1 MADKQMLDNVNDD
14 ENANAAMKD
23 LGSILQAA
31 RLEKRLS
38 QQDVSNSL
46 RYSVKQID
54 AVENNAFNLLPDAM
68 MTRGFIRSYAKYLQ
82 IEAEPLLAA
91 YRNSLGDDS
100 QKVISVKSSMR
111 PVSLTKES
119 LPWLKYILATIVV
132 LLFLL
137 AWMAYVEYM
146 PAQDVEVGADKA
158 LNAVQTEAETKLEP
172 SASATATALPEIAL
186 PVAERE
192 AERDA
197 SLAVIDTATS
207 QLSDSSANVSS
218 LRAASVQPLPT
229 TPAAQPLLNDKQ
241 NSATTNTITFTFS
254 GQSWVNITDQ
264 SGKVVYEKL
273 AQSGDVE
280 TITVTPPLNVVVG
293 NASETKLNFSG
304 QEIDLNTKTKNN
316 VARLTLE

>member
-14 ENANAAMKD
+14 ENANAAAKD

-54 AVENNAFNLLPDAM
+54 AVENNEFNLLPDAM

-119 LPWLKYILATIVV
+119 LPWLKYILTTIVV

-146 PAQDVEVGADKA
+146 PAQDVEVVVDKA
-158 LNAVQTEAETKLEP
+158 LNSIQTEAKTKLEP
-172 SASATATALPEIAL
+172 SASSTATVLPEIAL

-207 QLSDSSANVSS
+207 QLSGSSANI
-218 LRAASVQPLPT
+218 AAGPSASAQSLPT

-241 NSATTNTITFTFS
+241 NSAATKTITFTFS

-280 TITVTPPLNVVVG
+280 TITVR
-293 NASETKLNFSG
+293 KL
-304 QEIDLNTKTKNN
+304 I
-316 VARLTLE
+316 